1 MERRRLYDVTN
12 ILEGA
17 GLVKKLDLVDS
28 TACNTPSFA
37 SSVGS
42 YRWIVPTSTQEQLLQ
57 DNIELLHTEEGHLD
71 HWIDLI
77 QSHTDVLH
85 DSITSDLHITSEH
98 LQGLLPPDE
107 SFLAIVS
114 PPGSQLSN
122 DASHPHA
129 VTVHLPST
137 YSSTPQA
144 FLMESNLQRLV
155 KLDLGDAFLT
165 PPLLDTCAS
174 GFTVDS
180 SYLLNPDL
188 DDGHVSKEYGDCQQ
202 WEQGFPLPTNAA
214 Y

>member
-28 TACNTPSFA
+28 TSCDTSFFA

-42 YRWIVPTSTQEQLLQ
+42 YRWIVSTSTQEQRLQ
-57 DNIELLHTEEGHLD
+57 DDIEQLHSEEGHLD

-85 DSITSDLHITSEH
+85 DSVTSGLHITSEH

-122 DASHPHA
+122 DASQPHA
-129 VTVHLPST
+129 VTVHLPTT
-137 YSSTPQA
+137 YCSSPQA
-144 FLMESNLQRLV
+144 FLMESNQQRLV

-180 SYLLNPDL
+180 SYLLNADF
-188 DDGHVSKEYGDCQQ
+188 DDGHIGKECGDSQQ
-202 WEQGFPLPTNAA
+202 WVPGFSLPTNAA